1 MRLQMYPL
9 DISDLLS
16 SSDCPGGEMGSRNN
30 RLIAVSAIFRILN
43 FTANKYIHVAFDRTM
58 LDKT

>member
-16 SSDCPGGEMGSRNN
+16 SSDCPGGEMGGINN
-30 RLIAVSAIFRILN
+30 RLIPVCAIFRILN